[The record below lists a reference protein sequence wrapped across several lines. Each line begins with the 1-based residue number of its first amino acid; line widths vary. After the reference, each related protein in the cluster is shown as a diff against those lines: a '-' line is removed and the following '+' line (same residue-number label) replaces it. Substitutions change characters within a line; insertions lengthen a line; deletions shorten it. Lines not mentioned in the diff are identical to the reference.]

1 MVNNIEA
8 PMHSSLK
15 QIASEIREYNR
26 SNVSFG
32 KDLLFIILA
41 QQNITHQPINQDQY
55 NDQIEEQKM
64 QIEDYGTT
72 VKMDGKHNQ
81 KLD

>member
-1 MVNNIEA
+1 M
-8 PMHSSLK
+8 K

-32 KDLLFIILA
+32 KDQVLIILA
-41 QQNITHQPINQDQY
+41 QQNVTHQPINHNQY

-64 QIEDYGTT
+64 QLEDYSTT
-72 VKMDGKHNQ
+72 IKMDGKHI
-81 KLD
+81 L